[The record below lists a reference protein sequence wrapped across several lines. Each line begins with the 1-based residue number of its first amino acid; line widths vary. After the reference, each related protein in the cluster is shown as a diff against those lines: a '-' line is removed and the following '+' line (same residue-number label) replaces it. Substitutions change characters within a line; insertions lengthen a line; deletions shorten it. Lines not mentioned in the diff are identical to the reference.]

1 VYIKYKCGPAPE
13 VTHFY
18 VVLYGDRLLA
28 RPIEVWQ
35 VGVDVGV
42 GVDARMWVWVWVWV
56 WV

>member
-1 VYIKYKCGPAPE
+1 MYIKYKCGPAPE